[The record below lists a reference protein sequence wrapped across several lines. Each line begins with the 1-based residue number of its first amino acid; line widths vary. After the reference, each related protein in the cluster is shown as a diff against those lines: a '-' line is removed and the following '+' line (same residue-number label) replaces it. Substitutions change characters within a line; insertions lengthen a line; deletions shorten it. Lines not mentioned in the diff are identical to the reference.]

1 MAHPL
6 LAAGVSRWWK
16 LHRSLPGGGSKLQG
30 LPTHDADD
38 DQHDGGN
45 DESGDG
51 GDSMVEI
58 TLVITSVQVQ
68 GMSTHIHD
76 DDVGDADKR
85 DDK

>member
-16 LHRSLPGGGSKLQG
+16 LHRSLPGGGGRLQG

-45 DESGDG
+45 DESRDD
-51 GDSMVEI
+51 GDSNGGNY
-58 TLVITSVQVQ
+58 TSHYQPSSARYVHPY
-68 GMSTHIHD
+68 SW
-76 DDVGDADKR
+76 
-85 DDK
+85 

>member
-16 LHRSLPGGGSKLQG
+16 LHRLLPGGGSRLQG

-45 DESGDG
+45 DES
-51 GDSMVEI
+51 
-58 TLVITSVQVQ
+58 
-68 GMSTHIHD
+68 
-76 DDVGDADKR
+76 R
-85 DDK
+85 DDGEWG